1 MSDNKIY
8 IRCRQVNN
16 LVDTDET
23 EEETNPIL
31 RLFSGGSTDS
41 VSASASAS
49 ASMIVVFSLFLILF
63 IYFIGKFIF
72 KSTPEKYID

>member
-1 MSDNKIY
+1 MSDSKIY

-31 RLFSGGSTDS
+31 KLFSGGSTDS
-41 VSASASAS
+41 VSAS

-72 KSTPEKYID
+72 KSTPEKYIN

>member
-16 LVDTDET
+16 LVDKDET

-31 RLFSGGSTDS
+31 RLFSGESTDN
-41 VSASASAS
+41 VSAS
-49 ASMIVVFSLFLILF
+49 ASMIVVFSIFLILF

-72 KSTPEKYID
+72 KSTPEKYINQE

>member
-1 MSDNKIY
+1 MSDSKIY

-31 RLFSGGSTDS
+31 RLFSGGSADS
-41 VSASASAS
+41 VSAS
-49 ASMIVVFSLFLILF
+49 ASMIVVFSIFLILF

-72 KSTPEKYID
+72 KSTPEKYINQE

>member
-1 MSDNKIY
+1 MSDSKIY
-8 IRCRQVNN
+8 IRCKQVNN

-31 RLFSGGSTDS
+31 RLFSGESTDN
-41 VSASASAS
+41 VSAS
-49 ASMIVVFSLFLILF
+49 ASMIVVFSIFLILF

-72 KSTPEKYID
+72 KSTPEKYINQE

>member
-1 MSDNKIY
+1 MSDSKIY
-8 IRCRQVNN
+8 IRCKQVNN

-31 RLFSGGSTDS
+31 RLFSGGSADN
-41 VSASASAS
+41 VSAS
-49 ASMIVVFSLFLILF
+49 ASMIVVFSIFLILF

-72 KSTPEKYID
+72 KSTPEKYINQE